1 MISYN
6 YDGDNMNLINTWQFW
21 VILYLLAEVIFAFNF
36 KKANKNMK
44 NAGSLTIL
52 LELCTGIFSLLMI
65 PVFEFK
71 FSPSISSL
79 LILLI
84 VIFIYA
90 ATDRLNIEARYGLE
104 TSTFSTLKRLSTVFL
119 IIFGFLF
126 LKEKIVLNKILG
138 AIIIILA
145 NIILIYNKGKFEI
158 NKYFIM
164 SVIANFLFA
173 IAMIINV
180 DIANNFNLAFYTY
193 ITVTGPAF
201 LILLFEKHSINE
213 LKNEF
218 NLYNK
223 INFFIAAF
231 CWCLMLN
238 SSIRAFQLG
247 SVIVVASLFSIT
259 PILNSLVELII
270 YHNKEKIIKK
280 IIISLL
286 LILGVILVNM

>member
-1 MISYN
+1 MP
-6 YDGDNMNLINTWQFW
+6 
-21 VILYLLAEVIFAFNF
+21 FAC
-36 KKANKNMK
+36 A
-44 NAGSLTIL
+44 
-52 LELCTGIFSLLMI
+52 
-65 PVFEFK
+65 
-71 FSPSISSL
+71 SSL
-79 LILLI
+79 LFLCMD
-84 VIFIYA
+84 
-90 ATDRLNIEARYGLE
+90 TN
-104 TSTFSTLKRLSTVFL
+104 TS
-119 IIFGFLF
+119 
-126 LKEKIVLNKILG
+126 
-138 AIIIILA
+138 
-145 NIILIYNKGKFEI
+145 
-158 NKYFIM
+158 
-164 SVIANFLFA
+164 ANFLFA